1 MGKGS
6 KLRGVCTP
14 RAGKLTRSAG
24 KRVSNIEFPRGGGLE
39 RNFYATFFVMQL
51 FGKKNYP
58 NFNFFLRENK
68 MDW

>member
-24 KRVSNIEFPRGGGLE
+24 KRVSNIEFPRGGAGEKFLC
-39 RNFYATFFVMQL
+39 NFFVMQL
-51 FGKKNYP
+51 FEKKKLP
-58 NFNFFLRENK
+58 KF
-68 MDW
+68 